1 MSKINI
7 NVIIKNK
14 DGIIN
19 NNYVALKNKNRII
32 YYEKDYKTTIFLD
45 NFKIIRENKD
55 CIINM
60 NFEQSKQTIGNIDV
74 NNNKLDLEIYTY
86 CLDVLDDY
94 IKLKYKIITTN
105 QEVTFELKKCK

>member
-7 NVIIKNK
+7 NVIIKNE

-45 NFKIIRENKD
+45 NFKIVRENKD
-55 CIINM
+55 SIINM
-60 NFEQSKQTIGNIDV
+60 NFEQSKQTIGKIDV

-86 CLDVLDDY
+86 FLDVLDDY

>member
-7 NVIIKNK
+7 NVIIKNE

-32 YYEKDYKTTIFLD
+32 YYENDYKTTIFLD
-45 NFKIIRENKD
+45 DFKIIRENKD

-60 NFEQSKQTIGNIDV
+60 NFEQSKKTIGNIV
-74 NNNKLDLEIYTY
+74 INNNKLDLEIYTY
-86 CLDVLDDY
+86 CLDVLDDN

-105 QEVTFELKKCK
+105 QEITFELEKCK

>member
-7 NVIIKNK
+7 NVIIENE

-32 YYEKDYKTTIFLD
+32 YYENDYKTTIFLD
-45 NFKIIRENKD
+45 DFKIIRENKD

-60 NFEQSKQTIGNIDV
+60 NFEQNKKTIGNIV
-74 NNNKLDLEIYTY
+74 INNNKLNLEIYTF

-105 QEVTFELKKCK
+105 QEITFELKKCK

>member
-7 NVIIKNK
+7 NVIIKNE

-60 NFEQSKQTIGNIDV
+60 NFEQGKETIGNIV
-74 NNNKLDLEIYTY
+74 INNNKLDLEIYTY

-94 IKLKYKIITTN
+94 IKLKYKIIPTN
-105 QEVTFELKKCK
+105 QEITFELKKCK